1 LRDVVVRA
9 VLPELPSL
17 PRAHTALLLVDMIN
31 PLRFDGAAQLA
42 APALQAA
49 IALAALKREAA
60 ARGVPSIYVND
71 NFGHWRSDFRS
82 LVARCRRLTGPA
94 ARLARLMQPDSRD
107 FAVLKPRHSGF
118 HGTPLE
124 LLLERMGTRQLV
136 ITGLATDLCVQF
148 TAMDAFLRGFALWVP
163 ADCTAAESPQR
174 KQAALD
180 WMARALKCHI
190 GAAWTTQIMTRS

>member
-1 LRDVVVRA
+1 LHDAVQA
-9 VLPELPSL
+9 VLPELPAL
-17 PRAHTALLLVDMIN
+17 PRARTALLLVDMIN
-31 PLRFDGAAQLA
+31 PLQFEGAQQLA

-49 IALAALKREAA
+49 KALAALKREAA
-60 ARGVPSIYVND
+60 VRGVPSIYVND

-82 LVARCRRLTGPA
+82 LVAHCRRLKGPA
-94 ARLARLMQPDSRD
+94 ARLARLLRPESHD

-148 TAMDAFLRGFALWVP
+148 TAMDAFLRGYALWVP

-180 WMARALKCHI
+180 WMVRALKCHTD
-190 GAAWTTQIMTRS
+190 AASRTEH